1 MCTMLAIAVVV
12 GKTFDESERGS
23 ALGVAMSGS
32 GAGGFFM
39 IPVASFAVAWL
50 GWRAGYLVLAAPMIL
65 VSIPLILLF
74 VHSGPGKVTKSTVS
88 VSEDGL
94 DLREAVRGRAFW
106 LILIV
111 TFLYNL
117 SLSMPL
123 VHLITYLIHSG
134 YKPQRAAASMSLIQG
149 ITCAGT
155 IVWGALV
162 DRFGARAMMM
172 TVPLVAAVSLLILIG
187 VDRLG
192 FLMGFILLFGLIL
205 NASAAVMP
213 LLLAESL
220 GMKRYA
226 LYSGL
231 GMATLQI
238 AGAVG
243 PIMTGWIV
251 DVTGTYSSAFV
262 IAAAVA
268 ICATGLTI
276 MIPQAHFRVARI
288 PLHA

>member
-1 MCTMLAIAVVV
+1 
-12 GKTFDESERGS
+12 
-23 ALGVAMSGS
+23 
-32 GAGGFFM
+32 
-39 IPVASFAVAWL
+39 
-50 GWRAGYLVLAAPMIL
+50 
-65 VSIPLILLF
+65 
-74 VHSGPGKVTKSTVS
+74 
-88 VSEDGL
+88 
-94 DLREAVRGRAFW
+94 
-106 LILIV
+106 
-111 TFLYNL
+111 
-117 SLSMPL
+117 MPL
-123 VHLITYLIHSG
+123 VHLITYLIHAG
-134 YKPQRAAASMSLIQG
+134 YKPQRAAASMSLVQG
-149 ITCAGT
+149 MTCAGT

-162 DRFGARAMMM
+162 DRFGARAMMV
-172 TVPLVAAVSLLILIG
+172 TVPLVAAASLLILTG

-213 LLLAESL
+213 LLLGESL

-238 AGAVG
+238 AGALG
-243 PIMTGWIV
+243 PIITGWIV

-268 ICATGLTI
+268 ICASGLTL
-276 MIPQAHFRVARI
+276 MIPHAHFRVARI